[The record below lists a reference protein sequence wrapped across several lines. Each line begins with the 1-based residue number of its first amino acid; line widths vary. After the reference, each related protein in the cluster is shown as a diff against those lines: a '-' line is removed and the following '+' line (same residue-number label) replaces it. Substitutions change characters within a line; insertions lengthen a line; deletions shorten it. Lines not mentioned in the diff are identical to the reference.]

1 MPPPLCISAVD
12 ALPVE
17 VPCLGSWPSPPI
29 YVTSYHLKK
38 KRWTRSCAP
47 SYSAAPM
54 SPSEFIL
61 RAAHP
66 PLLVSVGCAPFGQ
79 GGFSSRVL
87 FWPNRQIVGSPNLS
101 VKAWKCKVRSNAA
114 LKIGPRPWALFVLR
128 VRRDFDAVVHG
139 SFQIARFVVHIW
151 TLGIRGGNGSIH
163 SRTPS
168 PPFTRA
174 AP

>member
-1 MPPPLCISAVD
+1 MPLQARCHMAISV
-12 ALPVE
+12 
-17 VPCLGSWPSPPI
+17 
-29 YVTSYHLKK
+29 
-38 KRWTRSCAP
+38 
-47 SYSAAPM
+47 SAT
-54 SPSEFIL
+54 IL

-66 PLLVSVGCAPFGQ
+66 PLLVSVGCALFGQ

-114 LKIGPRPWALFVLR
+114 LKIGPRGRPFFVLR

-139 SFQIARFVVHIW
+139 SFQIARFVVRIW

-168 PPFTRA
+168 PLLQEQTPRTIPIRTVIIKLA
-174 AP
+174 KPRRSQ

>member
-1 MPPPLCISAVD
+1 MPVAF
-12 ALPVE
+12 PVE
-17 VPCLGSWPSPPI
+17 GSARRGSLTDGPAG
-29 YVTSYHLKK
+29 
-38 KRWTRSCAP
+38 AP
-47 SYSAAPM
+47 GRANIHA
-54 SPSEFIL
+54 EFIL
-61 RAAHP
+61 RAARP
-66 PLLVSVGCAPFGQ
+66 PLLVSVGYAPFGQ
-79 GGFSSRVL
+79 GGLRSRVL
-87 FWPNRQIVGSPNLS
+87 FWPNRQIDGSPNLS
-101 VKAWKCKVRSNAA
+101 AKAWNCKVRSNAA